1 LDFIITGRHMDVT
14 EAIKSYAEEKTSKL
28 PRYYSLINQV
38 NVIIDGKEHSDINV
52 EIIARGEHNK
62 VFIAEETSEDAYKS
76 IDIAVHKLERQL
88 RRIKSKE
95 RNNKHPAG

>member
-1 LDFIITGRHMDVT
+1 MDFIITGRHIDVT
-14 EAIKSYAEEKTSKL
+14 EAIKSYAQEKTSKL

-38 NVIIDGKEHSDINV
+38 SVIIDGKEHSDINV

-62 VFIAEETSEDAYKS
+62 VFVAEETSEDAYKS